1 MFGLSPL
8 LFRIS
13 PSGNSI
19 HASYSSGDPIE
30 YNDGYSCRSFSG
42 AGIDPTPSCSDQ
54 ESVPRRLMTT
64 CTSYCSDFV
73 SGSNCQLWLP
83 IPLCQDT
90 DIRCGYD
97 SCRVNSRPS
106 RQIVA
111 KSATSSHSVSLTRIV
126 VNGSYPTSTTTSS
139 PTITMTTIVPELTAT
154 ISHSADLTQIV
165 GDGPHLSSTMKSTTA
180 SITASSE
187 TTPEAPMSVST
198 VPMPSSNSSIANVSG
213 TDSTEDMSN
222 SDPLKNCISGA
233 DSDEDIFLWAEWPS
247 IPSEAN
253 SWTNYYSSMASF
265 IAGNCARLKVTRL
278 ILRVTDPLKGAWWPP
293 LDSPMYTSLL
303 KNIPDEIEVYVYPL
317 IMDQWNQDQWA
328 AFSPSN
334 TSVLEGAFEFAKRW
348 NDFLTQQAS
357 ALRFVGI
364 VLDAEEF
371 SGSRNPDLRIQ
382 LQNSTQ
388 LKEQYSLMV
397 GLSLGYQSGPQ
408 MAAWDSVVDAF
419 YLQFYD
425 FYYTP
430 YVDATPDSPFL
441 LYLND
446 PAGLV
451 GFTLDTVLEG
461 KSEDQTKYGP
471 KVSVMWS
478 MQNLGTGCIF
488 PLNDGSCGVNFEFGA
503 GWSAQ
508 AFNEYLKEFRMR
520 SPNLGYK
527 PQGIFQYSFV
537 PQSWFLT

>member
-1 MFGLSPL
+1 
-8 LFRIS
+8 
-13 PSGNSI
+13 
-19 HASYSSGDPIE
+19 
-30 YNDGYSCRSFSG
+30 
-42 AGIDPTPSCSDQ
+42 
-54 ESVPRRLMTT
+54 MTT
-64 CTSYCSDFV
+64 CNSYCSDFV

-83 IPLCQDT
+83 IPLCQGT
-90 DIRCGYD
+90 DVRCGYD

-111 KSATSSHSVSLTRIV
+111 KSATSSHSVTLTRIIV
-126 VNGSYPTSTTTSS
+126 SGSYPTSTPTS
-139 PTITMTTIVPELTAT
+139 PTMMTTIIPEGSAT
-154 ISHSADLTQIV
+154 NSHSADLTQIV
-165 GDGPHLSSTMKSTTA
+165 VDGPHPGSTTTT
-180 SITASSE
+180 TASSE
-187 TTPEAPMSVST
+187 TTPEAPMSVSV
-198 VPMPSSNSSIANVSG
+198 VPITSQDPTATASTTESEAPMSVSAVPISSSDPSMAYVSVAE
-213 TDSTEDMSN
+213 STEDIAD
-222 SDPLKNCISGA
+222 SDPLENCISRA
-233 DSDEDIFLWAEWPS
+233 ESDENIFLWAEWPS

-253 SWTNYYSSMASF
+253 SWINYYSSMASF
-265 IAGNCARLKVTRL
+265 IDGNCARLKVTRL

-303 KNIPDEIEVYVYPL
+303 RNIPEETEVYVYPYV
-317 IMDQWNQDQWA
+317 MDQWNQDQWTC
-328 AFSPSN
+328 FSPSN

-348 NDFLTQQAS
+348 NDFLTQQTS
-357 ALRFVGI
+357 SLRFVGI

-371 SGSRNPDLRIQ
+371 SGGRNPEFRAQ
-382 LQNSTQ
+382 LLNSTQ
-388 LKEQYSLMV
+388 LKQKYSLKL

-425 FYYTP
+425 YYYTP
-430 YVDATPDSPFL
+430 YVDATADSPFL

-446 PAGLV
+446 PASLV

-527 PQGIFQYSFV
+527 PQGIFQYSFL